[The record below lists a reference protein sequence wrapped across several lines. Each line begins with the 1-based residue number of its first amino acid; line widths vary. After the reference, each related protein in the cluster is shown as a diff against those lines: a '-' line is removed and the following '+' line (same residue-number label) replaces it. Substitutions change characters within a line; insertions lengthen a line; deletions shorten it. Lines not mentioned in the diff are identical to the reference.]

1 MLTIASLIRYA
12 PIQEMPV
19 TSAIVSPAPNARI
32 EVQVGEKTEEEA
44 GEKAEEK
51 AGGPK
56 APATV
61 DVKGFAWSGGGRGI
75 VRVDVSADDGKT
87 WHTATLGQGSEQP
100 RHRAWAWT
108 FWEAEV
114 RKTEED

>member
-32 EVQVGEKTEEEA
+32 EVQAGEKT
-44 GEKAEEK
+44 EEK

-114 RKTEED
+114 RKTEEG

>member
-1 MLTIASLIRYA
+1 M
-12 PIQEMPV
+12 
-19 TSAIVSPAPNARI
+19 
-32 EVQVGEKTEEEA
+32 
-44 GEKAEEK
+44 
-51 AGGPK
+51 
-56 APATV
+56 
-61 DVKGFAWSGGGRGI
+61 
-75 VRVDVSADDGKT
+75 RVDVSADDGKT